1 MPFNFQLICFQV
13 EKVQKIWSNVFVK
26 TTLLKELD
34 VKKEGLPIYKN
45 TSKISVMIDD
55 RYWYNDLSTNSNHLI
70 PYSNAFNVYF
80 VIGGLMDLTGKDCNN
95 EHLLLQ
101 SFQGLLDILTRLTLT
116 IIQKIT
122 KHHHLTM
129 SVVGMSIGRKLFVIE
144 EPNCVFIFNDYL
156 FRLRKLQI
164 SNFKEVKIID

>member
-1 MPFNFQLICFQV
+1 M

-55 RYWYNDLSTNSNHLI
+55 RYWYNNTNYLI

-129 SVVGMSIGRKLFVIE
+129 SVVGMSIGRKLFLIKE
-144 EPNCVFIFNDYL
+144 QNCFL
-156 FRLRKLQI
+156 FLTFDAYFDQEI
-164 SNFKEVKIID
+164 